1 MQEIGPR
8 FTLKLRSLR
17 KGLPA
22 VKNLAERPQDL
33 EFDAFEESVDA
44 ETKEDAQDEAMADD
58 KQDDAEEAPQPPK
71 KTLPPKEDQ
80 YEWLW
85 KVNKLSTF
93 DTIVSNVLPSP
104 NLRRRG
110 VRFSYRAHYTSNHYM
125 RREPE

>member
-1 MQEIGPR
+1 M
-8 FTLKLRSLR
+8 
-17 KGLPA
+17 
-22 VKNLAERPQDL
+22 AERPQDL

-44 ETKEDAQDEAMADD
+44 ETKEDAQDEVMADD
-58 KQDDAEEAPQPPK
+58 NQDDAEEAPQPHIKPK